1 MLIFAT
7 CFEMHKKY
15 DGLMDKGMDTQV
27 GKCVISKYIKMLI
40 IESRWEVCGFSL
52 YNTFNF
58 L

>member
-27 GKCVISKYIKMLI
+27 GKCVIKQIYQNVNH
-40 IESRWEVCGFSL
+40 RV
-52 YNTFNF
+52 
-58 L
+58 